1 MLMNKLKSK
10 PRPENV
16 YCGTNDVCEK
26 HPNHQT
32 FRIAE
37 EQSVLKDN
45 LKKSAKFNILNKAF
59 PSKLHHQESAQL
71 I

>member
-45 LKKSAKFNILNKAF
+45 LKKI
-59 PSKLHHQESAQL
+59 SKIQCVK
-71 I
+71 